1 MKKYYYKVTSNK
13 KKGKI
18 GDFNHFKL
26 SLSDIC
32 NEINLI

>member
-26 SLSDIC
+26 TLSDVYKDFT
-32 NEINLI
+32 LM